1 MADRK
6 TYSTWQFPRYVFEFF
21 GHPLVLT
28 REDRTT
34 WKLKGS
40 LTDMEVQSKTAVG
53 ARMKIR
59 EHVQKARQIDDKRI
73 TRHLYNPNKI
83 STLNP
88 TNQEIAHA
96 VNVLKASGQF
106 TVTRIQPPDDTCR
119 TCWGTGR
126 APSSVGW
133 VVCPTCQ

>member
-1 MADRK
+1 MTDSK
-6 TYSTWQFPRYVFEFF
+6 TYATWQFPNYVHDFF
-21 GHPLVLT
+21 GPPLTLT
-28 REDRTT
+28 RLSNTAWRVR
-34 WKLKGS
+34 GS
-40 LTDMEVQSKTAVG
+40 LTELEVQSGSAIG
-53 ARMKIR
+53 ARTKIR
-59 EHVQKARQIDDKRI
+59 EHVQKTRQIDDKRI